1 MIESW
6 HGYRGLARDLL
17 MSAGVDVG
25 DEVEVVKP
33 DGEVYRGYLMSRYE
47 HAEEGYIVL
56 KLRNGYNIG
65 IAITKDTIV
74 KRLGP
79 GPRPAFRRPEPP
91 SLDPGLPRVSIV
103 STGGTIASRIDYRTG
118 AVKPA
123 LTSEDLITLV
133 PEIAEI
139 AYVEAEVLLS
149 KFSENM
155 TPSDWDVIARKMD
168 EKIRNGY
175 SGVVVS
181 HGTDTMHY
189 TAAALSFALAGTP
202 IPIVLVGAQRSS
214 DRPSSDAAVN
224 LVAAVRVA
232 AHAPFGEV
240 VIAMHDWH
248 SDDVIAVHRG
258 TRVVKMHTSSRD
270 AFKSVNARPIAYVRD
285 GEIILNDQTVNRRGS
300 NSYYFRP
307 GFSDKAALIKFY
319 PSLGPEIIDYF
330 IEKGARGIIIEG
342 TGLGHVSSEWIPAL
356 RRATS
361 MGVFVGMTSQCRY
374 GRVNMY
380 VYENGRDIM
389 RAGVTPL
396 EDMLSETALVKLM
409 WVLARASDL
418 EEVRNYML
426 TPIAG
431 EMSPR
436 TLPTRMR
443 PDAA

>member
-1 MIESW
+1 MTESW
-6 HGYRGLARDLL
+6 HGYRGMVRDLL
-17 MSAGVDVG
+17 INAGIDVG

-47 HAEEGYIVL
+47 YAEDGYIVL
-56 KLRNGYNIG
+56 KLKNGYNVG
-65 IAITKDTIV
+65 IAITENTQV
-74 KRLGP
+74 RRLGP

-91 SLDPGLPRVSIV
+91 SLDPSLPHVSII
-103 STGGTIASRIDYRTG
+103 STGGTIASRVDYRTG

-155 TPSDWDVIARKMD
+155 TPIDWDTIARKID
-168 EKIRNGY
+168 EKIRGGF
-175 SGVVVS
+175 SGVVIS
-181 HGTDTMHY
+181 HGTDTLHY
-189 TAAALSFALAGTP
+189 TAAALSFALSGTP
-202 IPIVLVGAQRSS
+202 IPVVLVGAQRSS

-224 LVAAVRVA
+224 LIAAVRLA
-232 AHAPFGEV
+232 AQAPFGEV
-240 VIAMHDWH
+240 VVAMHDWH

-270 AFKSVNARPIAYVRD
+270 AFRSVNSSPIAYVRN
-285 GEIILNDQTVNRRGS
+285 GEIIINDQNINRRGGDG
-300 NSYYFRP
+300 YLFRP
-307 GFSDKAALIKFY
+307 GFSDRAALIKFY
-319 PSLGPEIIDYF
+319 PSLGPEIVEYF
-330 IEKGARGIIIEG
+330 LDRGFRGIIIEG
-342 TGLGHVSSEWIPAL
+342 TGLGHVSSDWIPVL
-356 RRATS
+356 KRARS
-361 MGVFVGMTSQCRY
+361 MGVFLGMTSQCRY

-380 VYENGRDIM
+380 VYDNGRDIM

-409 WVLARASDL
+409 WVLARTSEPD
-418 EEVRNYML
+418 EVRRYML
-426 TPIAG
+426 TPVAG
-431 EMSPR
+431 ELSSR
-436 TLPTRMR
+436 TMPTSRR

>member
-1 MIESW
+1 
-6 HGYRGLARDLL
+6 